1 MDTLKLRALFERESV
16 KPGRRTELAL
26 MAQLVAVGRPLD
38 AARPPLSVCFVVD
51 ASGSMK
57 GQPLSHVQESLHVL
71 LDLLAPT
78 DKVGVVAFSGAATVV
93 AESAPLSQEAKR
105 QLRRRCDAIDAT
117 GQTNLESG
125 LLLGHKVLGA
135 RAAHERQV
143 MVLLSDG
150 EANQGVTAPAGLQE
164 IAAKMRPDV
173 SITTLGYGARHN
185 PDVLAAIAA
194 AGAGQYWFIP
204 DPTEARVEF
213 ARAVGAQS
221 DVVAEA
227 VELVFGP
234 GDNAE
239 LVEVI
244 GARPRLAKDGLVV
257 PQPDLREHA
266 ERIAVARVLIDAP
279 KEPQEIVGAVVKVR
293 FRRAGSSELSTLE
306 QRVSVRVVDAEP
318 ALVVEVHAAAAL
330 ARAEV
335 ARAEARALADQ
346 GKFDAAAAILRRHMA
361 VLEAVPGYQK
371 MDGSAL
377 SEAVEQLVDEV
388 TAYERHPAGAEYA
401 EFKATQL
408 GVDVAQGGKHVAD
421 MKSARVTAWID
432 HASGQVIKGG
442 EVVVRGPG
450 GKELTRVPLCAELT
464 VGRVQGNDIVIAAG
478 NISKRHARI
487 VVRDG
492 KAIVVD
498 LKTTN
503 GTYVNGQRVIS
514 PMVLKPSDRVVVG
527 DHTLEV
533 VNAEP
538 GDKQK
543 P

>member
-1 MDTLKLRALFERESV
+1 METLKLRALFERESV
-16 KPGRRTELAL
+16 RPGRRTELAL

-38 AARPPLSVCFVVD
+38 AARPPLSVVFVVD

-57 GQPLSHVQESLHVL
+57 GQPLVQVQESMRAL
-71 LDLLAPT
+71 LELLAPT
-78 DKVGVVAFSGAATVV
+78 DKVGVVAFSSAATVV
-93 AESAPLSQEAKR
+93 AESAVLTPDAKR
-105 QLRRRCDAIDAT
+105 QLRRRCDAIEAT

-125 LLLGHKVLGA
+125 LVLGQLTLGA

-143 MVLLSDG
+143 LVLLSDG
-150 EANQGVTAPAGLQE
+150 EANQGVTSPEGLEQIAG
-164 IAAKMRPDV
+164 KMRPDV

-185 PDVLAAIAA
+185 PDVLAAVAR
-194 AGAGQYWFIP
+194 AGGGQYWFIP
-204 DPTEARVEF
+204 DPSEARVEF

-227 VELVFGP
+227 VELVFCP
-234 GDNAE
+234 GDGVE
-239 LVEVI
+239 LIEVI
-244 GARPRLAKDGLVV
+244 GARPRLAKEGLVV
-257 PQPDLREHA
+257 PQPDLRENG
-266 ERIAVARVLIDAP
+266 ERTAVARVMVDAP
-279 KEPQEIVGAVVKVR
+279 KEPQEITGAIIKVR
-293 FRRAGSSELSTLE
+293 FRRAGSPDVVTVE
-306 QRVSVRVVDAEP
+306 QRVPLRVQDAEP
-318 ALVVEVHAAAAL
+318 ALVVEAHAAAVL
-330 ARAEV
+330 AKAEV
-335 ARAEARALADQ
+335 GRAEARALADR
-346 GKFDAAAAILRRHMA
+346 GNFDAAAAILRRHLG

-388 TAYERHPAGAEYA
+388 TAYERRPAGAEYA

-421 MKSARVTAWID
+421 QKSARVTAWVD
-432 HASGQVIKGG
+432 QASGQVIRGG

-450 GKELTRVPLCAELT
+450 GVEVARVPLCAELT
-464 VGRVQGNDIVIAAG
+464 VGRMPGNDIVIAAG

-487 VVRDG
+487 VFRDG

-503 GTYVNGQRVIS
+503 GTFVNGKRVQA
-514 PMVLKPSDRVVVG
+514 PMILGAQDRVYVG
-527 DHTLEV
+527 DHSIEV
-533 VNAEP
+533 VTKDP
-538 GDKQK
+538 GDKGK